1 MTSQTLDIFQALDK
15 ARAICNQEGTNSN
28 ECILAWEVV
37 EKLRAEQSHQQQI
50 TKRKTDLE
58 RYCEIHPEAI
68 ECRIYDI

>member
-1 MTSQTLDIFQALDK
+1 MTSQTLNIFQALDE
-15 ARAICNQEGTNSN
+15 ARVICDQEGTNSN
-28 ECILAWEVV
+28 ECILAWEIV
-37 EKLRAEQSHQQQI
+37 EKLRIEQAQQQQI

>member
-1 MTSQTLDIFQALDK
+1 MTSQTLDVFQALDE
-15 ARAICNQEGTNSN
+15 ARAICDQKGSNSH
-28 ECILAWEVV
+28 ECILAWETV
-37 EKLRAEQSHQQQI
+37 EELRIKQSQQQQI